1 MLRRTIIARMGAAMI
16 PSTGVSAS
24 LALLLIFGAAV
35 AHAGESRPAVPEAAP
50 EAVPSGATS
59 GPVEGL
65 RVHGHW
71 TIEVRNPD
79 GTVVE
84 RRDFENALSIGSGDV
99 HLVNVLARTR
109 AAGTWTITANG
120 NPNQIC
126 EEPAGTPNICWIM
139 ESTDPTPSVGN
150 VYKTLTTSVSGGTLV
165 LNGTV
170 TAQRDGQITSVSTRD
185 NYCASS
191 VSPAS
196 CTGGST
202 AGSFGFTATLL
213 GTPVSVLTGQQV
225 QVRVVI
231 SFS

>member
-1 MLRRTIIARMGAAMI
+1 MLRKEIMARMWAAGI
-16 PSTGVSAS
+16 RSAGVSLS
-24 LALLLIFGAAV
+24 LSLLLIFGATL
-35 AHAGESRPAVPEAAP
+35 AHAGESQPAVQEAAP
-50 EAVPSGATS
+50 DAVPSGATS

-79 GTVVE
+79 GTLVE
-84 RRDFENALSIGSGDV
+84 RRDFENALSIGVGDV

-109 AAGTWTITANG
+109 TAGTWTITANG
-120 NPNQIC
+120 SSQIC
-126 EEPAGTPNICWIM
+126 EEPAGTPNICWLM

-150 VYKTLTTSVSGGTLV
+150 VFKTLTTSVSGGTLV
-165 LNGTV
+165 LNGTA

-185 NYCASS
+185 NHCSS
-191 VSPAS
+191 SNTPAS
-196 CTGGST
+196 CTGGNT
-202 AGSFGFTATLL
+202 AGSDGFTGTLL
-213 GTPVSVLTGQQV
+213 ATPVSVLNGQQV